1 MAEQFS
7 RRSSWIFP
15 EKKEPEKVV
24 RNTLMAQCVA
34 KLVFQAALESNYP
47 KQWPWSVPLRFYL
60 FEASDGNVDA
70 DQMSSLGTGWWLAK
84 NSEIQEIMY
93 PFELLPSPS
102 NPQGGGE
109 LRLPSVSFLVQR
121 GTILIGENYLSFGY
135 RRRCSLAEL
144 ETARFIDQI
153 PVIWSCSH

>member
-1 MAEQFS
+1 MAEQFRS
-7 RRSSWIFP
+7 RSRWICP
-15 EKKEPEKVV
+15 EKKEPEKLV
-24 RNTLMAQCVA
+24 RNTLMAKRVA
-34 KLVFQAALESNYP
+34 DLVFQAALESDYP

-60 FEASDGNVDA
+60 FEASDGSVDA

-84 NSEIQEIMY
+84 NSEILEILY

-109 LRLPSVSFLVQR
+109 LRLPSISFLVQH
-121 GTILIGENYLSFGY
+121 GSILIGENYLSFGY

-144 ETARFIDQI
+144 DTIRFIDQI
-153 PVIWSCSH
+153 PVIWSWSH